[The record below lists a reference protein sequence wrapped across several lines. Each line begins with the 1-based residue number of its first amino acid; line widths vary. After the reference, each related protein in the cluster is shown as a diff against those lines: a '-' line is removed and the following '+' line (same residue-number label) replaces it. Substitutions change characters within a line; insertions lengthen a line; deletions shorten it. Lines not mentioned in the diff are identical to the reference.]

1 MMKNWNSWRPF
12 LAVAIVTF
20 VAVSSAI
27 AQSVCLPAPRLLTT
41 MPMGAQAGA
50 TLEVIVTGENL
61 DDAKD
66 LHFSHPGITAK
77 PKLDAKGKP
86 EANTFVVTVAK
97 DTPAGVHEARLMT
110 RLGATTS
117 RAFSVGAL
125 PEVTRTKANTSIETA
140 MELQL
145 NSICNAVM
153 TKRAV
158 DFYSFEAKKG
168 QRVVVDCAAGGIDSK
183 LNPVVIIADAAG
195 SDLQVERLGGA
206 LDFTA
211 PSDGKYFVKAH
222 ELTFQGGPYFFYRLA
237 LTDAPAEGPIVR
249 LPSTRNVSSFS
260 WTPNAA
266 AGATAANETEPN
278 NTPAEAQKISLPCD
292 ISGRFYPAADVDTFE
307 FSAKKGEVWW
317 VEVGSERMGLPT
329 DPFVLVQRVEK
340 DGDKEKLTDVA
351 ELNDI
356 PSPIKPSS
364 NGYSYDGPPYNAGSA
379 DVLGKFDV
387 KADGVYRLQLRDL
400 FGGTRKDPR
409 NVYRLIVRKAQPD
422 FALVAWSLHM
432 NLRNGDRAA
441 LSKPISLRGGATMAL
456 EVAVVRK
463 DGFNGPIELGMEGL
477 PKGVTA
483 GGLRIPAGKQRG
495 IMLVTAAED
504 APRGV
509 SSATMFGV
517 AQIDGKS
524 VRRPCQLA
532 SMKWPVKDAKQEIPD
547 PRLLADVPVSVGGS
561 AKAPLTIAPVE
572 KKVWEVAAGGKLT
585 IPLKHTRREDFSGA
599 AISLK
604 TYGDGFDRAGAFD
617 ASLKADKSEA
627 VLDLAALKTPPGDY
641 LIAFYGSAVAKHPVK
656 PGDKKTTD
664 IVDIIITEPIPI
676 RVTAAV
682 KKK

>member
-1 MMKNWNSWRPF
+1 MKKPLGHAGIGA
-12 LAVAIVTF
+12 LALLLGA
-20 VAVSSAI
+20 SAAF
-27 AQSVCLPAPRLLTT
+27 AQSVCLPAPRLMTT

-50 TLEVIVTGENL
+50 TLEVAVTGQHLEE
-61 DDAKD
+61 AKD

-86 EANTFVVTVAK
+86 EANKYMVTVAK
-97 DTPAGVHEARLMT
+97 DVPAGVHEARLMT

-117 RAFSVGAL
+117 RAFSVGSL
-125 PEVTRTKANTSIETA
+125 TEVTRTKANTTIATA
-140 MELQL
+140 MELKV
-145 NSICNAVM
+145 NSLCNAVM
-153 TKRAV
+153 TKRAK

-168 QRVVVDCAAGGIDSK
+168 QRLIVDCAARGIDSK
-183 LNPVVIIADAAG
+183 LNPVVIIADSTG
-195 SDLQVERLGGA
+195 NDLLVERLGGA
-206 LDFTA
+206 LDFDV
-211 PSDGKYFVKAH
+211 PSDGKYIIKVH

-237 LTDAPAEGPIVR
+237 LTEAPSEGPVVR
-249 LPSTRNVSSFS
+249 LPSTQIVSSFS
-260 WTPNAA
+260 WSPVDDPKAA
-266 AGATAANETEPN
+266 LAQESEPN
-278 NTPAEAQKISLPCD
+278 NKHPEAQKISLPCD
-292 ISGRFYPAADVDTFE
+292 ISGKFYPAADVDTFE

-317 VEVGSERMGLPT
+317 VEVGSARMGLPT

-340 DGDKEKLTDVA
+340 DGDKEKLSDVA

-364 NGYSYDGPPYNAGSA
+364 NGYSYDGPPYTAGSA
-379 DVLGKFDV
+379 DVLGKFEV

-400 FGGTRKDPR
+400 FGGTRSDPQ
-409 NVYRLIVRKAQPD
+409 NVYRLIVRKAEPD
-422 FALVAWSLHM
+422 FAVVAWSLHM

-456 EVAVVRK
+456 EVAVIRK
-463 DGFNGPIELGMEGL
+463 DGFTGPIELGMEGL

-483 GGLRIPAGKQRG
+483 GGLRIPAGKLRG

-524 VRRPCQLA
+524 VRRPCRLA
-532 SMKWPVKDAKQEIPD
+532 SMAWPVKDAKQEIPS

-561 AKAPLTIAPVE
+561 ARAPLTIAAAE

-604 TYGDGFDRAGAFD
+604 TFGDGFDRAKAFD
-617 ASLKADKSEA
+617 APLKEAKSEA

-676 RVTAAV
+676 RVTAAA
-682 KKK
+682 KK